1 MTEEILQF
9 LEKTDFRA
17 LPNGPEG
24 CPIYTKKDNGRGYG
38 IIVIDCEQIGD
49 LLSKDVHRAMIEW
62 TKGRLTSDGCA
73 TTEVITFFIT
83 SELAKYALFGEG
95 TQYWIIT
102 PTGRIIVRTGQPE
115 DFAGIRAELNKK
127 IAPAPSPE
135 QSRNPVEISAP
146 VVHIKNVNVNMPVGF
161 FQESAFSL
169 ATCYFTISLVI
180 LNSLLFLC
188 PLALDGPAGIQ
199 SQWNT
204 FASSWNSTIKGG
216 AVWQMFTCMFIHAS
230 TLHLS
235 SNMAA
240 LLIIGYWL
248 ERRISRR
255 AFLAVYFG
263 GGLVGSFVSLLYRG
277 VINPF
282 VTREVQF
289 GWMRYTVQ
297 VDQRA
302 VIAGG
307 ASGAIMALAGA
318 TFFRMFIGRSF
329 DGYWPAEKKPY
340 LDVLVFISVI
350 ENIFVAVFV
359 KDQGN
364 TDVSAHLGGILGGF
378 LIMSLVMVILYRR
391 EQKQKYG

>member
-1 MTEEILQF
+1 
-9 LEKTDFRA
+9 
-17 LPNGPEG
+17 
-24 CPIYTKKDNGRGYG
+24 
-38 IIVIDCEQIGD
+38 
-49 LLSKDVHRAMIEW
+49 
-62 TKGRLTSDGCA
+62 
-73 TTEVITFFIT
+73 
-83 SELAKYALFGEG
+83 
-95 TQYWIIT
+95 
-102 PTGRIIVRTGQPE
+102 
-115 DFAGIRAELNKK
+115 AGIRAELNKK

-188 PLALDGPAGIQ
+188 PLLLDGVAGIQ

-204 FASSWNSTIKGG
+204 YASSWNSTIKGG
-216 AVWQMFTCMFIHAS
+216 QIWQMFTCMFIHANM
-230 TLHLS
+230 LHLS

-248 ERRISRR
+248 ERRISRS

-263 GGLVGSFVSLLYRG
+263 GGLVGSLVSLLYRG
-277 VINPF
+277 VIMADNPLI
-282 VTREVQF
+282 VKV
-289 GWMRYTVQ
+289 GWFQYQ
-297 VDQRA
+297 IDYRA
-302 VIAGG
+302 ITAGG

-329 DGYWPAEKKPY
+329 DGYWPAERKPY

-350 ENIFVAVFV
+350 ENIFVALFV

-378 LIMSLVMVILYRR
+378 LIMSVVMVILYRR

>member
-1 MTEEILQF
+1 MTEEILEF
-9 LEKTDFRA
+9 LEKMDYRI

-24 CPIYTKKDNGRGYG
+24 CPIYTKKENGIGYG
-38 IIVIDCEQIGD
+38 VIVVDCEETGD
-49 LLSKDVHRAMIEW
+49 LLTKDLHRAMIAW
-62 TKGRLTSDGCA
+62 TKERLTADGCVEA
-73 TTEVITFFIT
+73 SVITFFIT
-83 SELAKYALFGEG
+83 SELAKYALFGDG
-95 TQYWIIT
+95 TQFWIIT
-102 PTGRIIVRTGQPE
+102 PAGRIIVRTGQPE
-115 DFAGIRAELNKK
+115 DFAGLRSELTRK
-127 IAPAPSPE
+127 IAPAPLPAE
-135 QSRNPVEISAP
+135 SRNPVEMTSP
-146 VVHIKNVNVNMPVGF
+146 VVRIQNVNLNMPCGF
-161 FQESAFSL
+161 FEESAYSL
-169 ATCYFTISLVI
+169 MTCYFTLSLLI
-180 LNSLLFLC
+180 LNMLLYIC
-188 PLALDGPAGIQ
+188 PLALEGQSGIV
-199 SQWNT
+199 SQWET

-216 AVWQMFTCMFIHAS
+216 AVWQMFTCMFIHINM
-230 TLHLS
+230 LHLC

-277 VINPF
+277 VINPV
-282 VTREVQF
+282 VTREVQI
-289 GWMRYTVQ
+289 GWMRYTVE

-302 VIAGG
+302 VVAGG

-329 DGYWPAEKKPY
+329 DGYWPAERKPY